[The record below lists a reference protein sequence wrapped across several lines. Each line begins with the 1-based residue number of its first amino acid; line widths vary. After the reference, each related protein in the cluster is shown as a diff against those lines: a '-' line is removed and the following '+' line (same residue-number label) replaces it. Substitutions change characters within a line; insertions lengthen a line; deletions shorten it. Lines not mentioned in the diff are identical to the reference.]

1 MSQTNKKLLS
11 RISGL
16 FFRNPTIM
24 CQLSIAPIIVIGV
37 SLYNALLI
45 SLAMFLVTTPTLMC
59 VSLIGHKLKK
69 QYTTMIYLLI
79 SSLFYVPT
87 SFLIKTFFS
96 DGIETLGIYLPMIVI
111 NSIII
116 IRSKGFANKNK
127 IHWVF
132 LDSLVY
138 VIVFFIE
145 TCLISIIREVFG
157 SGKIY
162 GYDLNLTFTVPAFLL
177 PFSGFILI
185 GLLAAVM
192 QIIYN
197 NRSKYYKNKNKKGL
211 N

>member
-1 MSQTNKKLLS
+1 MSQTNQKILS

-37 SLYNALLI
+37 SLYNALVI

-59 VSLIGHKLKK
+59 VSLIGQKLKK

-96 DGIETLGIYLPMIVI
+96 DRIETLGIYLPMIVI

-145 TCLISIIREVFG
+145 TCLISIIREVVG

-177 PFSGFILI
+177 PFSVFILI
-185 GLLAAVM
+185 GLLAAFM

-211 N
+211 K

>member
-45 SLAMFLVTTPTLMC
+45 SLAMFLVKTPTLMC

-145 TCLISIIREVFG
+145 T
-157 SGKIY
+157 
-162 GYDLNLTFTVPAFLL
+162 VPAFLL

-197 NRSKYYKNKNKKGL
+197 NRSKYYKNKHKKGL

>member
-1 MSQTNKKLLS
+1 MSQTNQKILS

-37 SLYNALLI
+37 SLYNALVI

-59 VSLIGHKLKK
+59 VSLIGQKLKK

-96 DGIETLGIYLPMIVI
+96 DRIETLGIYLPMIVI

-145 TCLISIIREVFG
+145 TCLISIIREVVG

-211 N
+211 K

>member
-1 MSQTNKKLLS
+1 MSQTNQKILS

-37 SLYNALLI
+37 SLYNALVI

-59 VSLIGHKLKK
+59 VSLIGQKLKK

-96 DGIETLGIYLPMIVI
+96 DIIETLGIYLPMIVI

-138 VIVFFIE
+138 VIVFSIE
-145 TCLISIIREVFG
+145 TCLISIIREVVG

-197 NRSKYYKNKNKKGL
+197 NRSKYHKNKNKKGL
-211 N
+211 K